1 LIRKAG
7 NMNINEYICPSISL
21 VFVGVVI
28 YGYIAGTLRSKKNK
42 KIFNKYK
49 HILDD
54 KLIPLHFKYYQEYE
68 DARERTVSYR
78 QNNLE
83 VTLYFGPPSFVNVI
97 YAKSGN
103 MTTLEGRI
111 NQMSPKNKAKFGN
124 EQNRYR
130 LVDALDFRVELSE
143 VDEAKA
149 HFLETLEKW
158 LTENQ

>member
-1 LIRKAG
+1 
-7 NMNINEYICPSISL
+7 MNIIEYICPSISL
-21 VFVGVVI
+21 IFVGVVI

-54 KLIPLHFKYYQEYE
+54 KLIPLQFEYYQEEYE
-68 DARERTVSYR
+68 DARERAVSYR
-78 QNNLE
+78 RNNLE
-83 VTLYFGPPSFVNVI
+83 VTLYFGPPMFVNVI

-103 MTTLEGRI
+103 MTILEERI

-130 LVDALDFRVELSE
+130 LIDALDFRVDLSE
-143 VDEAKA
+143 SDEAKA
-149 HFLETLEKW
+149 HSLETLEKW
-158 LTENQ
+158 LAENQ

>member
-1 LIRKAG
+1 
-7 NMNINEYICPSISL
+7 MTEYICPSISL
-21 VFVGVVI
+21 IFVGVVI

-42 KIFNKYK
+42 IIFNKYK

-54 KLIPLHFKYYQEYE
+54 KLMPLNFEHNQEYE

-78 QNNLE
+78 RNNLE
-83 VTLYFGPPSFVNVI
+83 VTLYFGPPSFVNQI

-103 MTTLEGRI
+103 MTTLEERI
-111 NQMSPKNKAKFGN
+111 NQMSPKNKVKFGN
-124 EQNRYR
+124 EQNRHR

-143 VDEAKA
+143 VDEVKTQ
-149 HFLETLEKW
+149 FLEMLEKW